1 VAWKSRNVNW
11 ENTLNLSR
19 NQNKVLNL
27 GGDPYFNVVED
38 GTGFITP
45 LGSQRHQVGYP
56 LGAWFGKE
64 VVSATVDATG
74 KGGNLKCATTPG
86 PAVACDDAPVLYL
99 GRSAPNV
106 EGSVS
111 STLTLFGNIRLYALV
126 DFKRGAL
133 TFNNTEGYRCQV
145 RLICREN
152 VLPLE

>member
-1 VAWKSRNVNW
+1 DDAILQRSTAPSLGFPGSFFVNAGSIQTTGAELKINGVAWKSRNVNW

-27 GGDPYFNVVED
+27 GGDPYFNVGED

-45 LGSQRHQVGYP
+45 LGSQRHQVGSP

-74 KGGNLKCATTPG
+74 KGGNLKCATTSG

-99 GRSAPNV
+99 GRSAPN
-106 EGSVS
+106 
-111 STLTLFGNIRLYALV
+111 
-126 DFKRGAL
+126 
-133 TFNNTEGYRCQV
+133 
-145 RLICREN
+145 
-152 VLPLE
+152 